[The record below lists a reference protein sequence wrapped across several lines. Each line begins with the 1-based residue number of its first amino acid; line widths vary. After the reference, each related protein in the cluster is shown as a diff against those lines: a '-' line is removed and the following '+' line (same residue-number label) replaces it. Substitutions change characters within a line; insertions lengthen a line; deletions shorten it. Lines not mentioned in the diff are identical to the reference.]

1 MNQNIGAFKVATA
14 ALAAGALL
22 LALTGCSGANAA
34 ATPTQTPTA
43 SATNPYGG
51 GFAVDAPK
59 ATDVVLTVTGSKT
72 VDFTMGELQKLAT
85 EKLSIVEPFVKK
97 QQTFT
102 GVPLKTLLD
111 YAGIVVGDK
120 VNTIAL
126 NQYQFADTV
135 ANLETNKAVLAVTRD
150 GAAIP
155 MDQGGPIRLVFP
167 SDTKYFSYLDAWNW
181 SLRTIKVTSG
191 K

>member
-1 MNQNIGAFKVATA
+1 MKKNIGAFKAVTA
-14 ALAAGALL
+14 ALAAASLL
-22 LALTGCSGANAA
+22 LALTGCSATDAKA
-34 ATPTQTPTA
+34 TATPSA
-43 SATNPYGG
+43 SETNPYGG
-51 GFAVDAPK
+51 GFTVDAPK

-72 VDFTMGELQKLAT
+72 VDYTMGELEKLAT
-85 EKLSIVEPFVKK
+85 KTITIVEPFVKK

-111 YAGIVVGDK
+111 AASIGVGNK

-126 NQYQFADTV
+126 NEYQFADTV
-135 ANLETNKAVLAVTRD
+135 ANLEGNDAILAVSRD

-155 MDQGGPIRLVFP
+155 MDQGGPIRLVYP
-167 SDTKYFSYLDAWNW
+167 KGTKYFTYLDAWNW
-181 SLRTIKVTSG
+181 SLRTIKVTAG